1 MSDQNRSRTFSAG
14 CTGRGRRDRDMR
26 MNLRLAGAS
35 PGQALP
41 LALVALAVGTLLVSP
56 FLADVSANLLASRH
70 TDENIADYYSAD
82 AGIEWGLWRL
92 KTNLTSPAS
101 ACPTYSGTPLEPVP
115 SSING
120 GGFPTTEICSVSNGG
135 AAETITPVWQGG
147 GVKCY
152 DFTSSAAGSVFVVVT
167 SAADVS
173 VALLAG
179 SDNCEKPIGLEPL
192 SGESPYTFEFRG
204 QAAGS
209 YKVLVDTADA
219 GGTLMI
225 NYPVASYDLKSTRNG
240 RTITVRATASLSA
253 VRVISWQLGVSP

>member
-1 MSDQNRSRTFSAG
+1 MK
-14 CTGRGRRDRDMR
+14 

-92 KTNLTSPAS
+92 KTNLTSPAD
-101 ACPTYSGTPLEPVP
+101 ACPTYSATPLEPVP

-120 GGFPTTEICSVSNGG
+120 GSFPTTEICSVSDAG
-135 AAETITPVWQGG
+135 AAETITPDWQGG
-147 GVKCY
+147 GVECY

-167 SAADVS
+167 STAPDVS

-179 SDNCEKPIGLEPL
+179 SDNCERPVGLEPL
-192 SGESPYTFEFRG
+192 SGESSYTFEFRG
-204 QAAGS
+204 RAAGS
-209 YKVLVDTADA
+209 YKVLVDTADPA
-219 GGTLMI
+219 GTLMI
-225 NYPVASYDLKSTRNG
+225 NDPVASYDLKSTRNG
-240 RTITVRATASLSA
+240 RTITVRATASPNA